1 MLSNRPVELD
11 MFSNCS
17 NSPTIPSENL
27 SSGIRLT
34 GRGIGL
40 ALDINF
46 IDPVL
51 SLLSVGESLLSVS
64 DSLLSV
70 SDSLLSVSD
79 SLLSAGNGDVDFR
92 DCLEGIGA
100 GLKALILF
108 LA

>member
-70 SDSLLSVSD
+70 SDSLLS
-79 SLLSAGNGDVDFR
+79 AGNGDVDFR